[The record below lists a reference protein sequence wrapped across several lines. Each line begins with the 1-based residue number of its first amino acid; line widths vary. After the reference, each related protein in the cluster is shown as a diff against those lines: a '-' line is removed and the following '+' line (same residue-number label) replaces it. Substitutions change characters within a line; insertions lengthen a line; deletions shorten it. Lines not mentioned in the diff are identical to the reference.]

1 MARMAEKKNLT
12 SFTRRCCLCRQKPT
26 LLTWH
31 ATFTSKTHFPC
42 SHLALKKW
50 GSSNGWG
57 LQSQGEFQDWLSSSC
72 LAPLFEPFYTTVA
85 TYQKLIFVHVY
96 NGSKRLAKGEIALV
110 FFSDKQKKAR
120 RLRRQIIEIPK
131 ECSKIR
137 VLLIVICS
145 MVFLQV
151 YWNSLL
157 KIQIFM
163 DRNSRTPP
171 ESLD

>member
-131 ECSKIR
+131 ECSKTR

-171 ESLD
+171 